1 MFEEA
6 QDSRERIQR
15 ALFVHE
21 SDLGGVANHH
31 SFVAATVVLGEHV
44 DLRDRLASTFR
55 HVVEV
60 EQRAEL
66 VDKVSRVHK
75 ADVGQL
81 LDHPA
86 LLDVTPLG
94 ELLAPQREVGLN
106 LWTAVGEA
114 RVFGRQLLGLVA
126 ESGSDVTRHHALVR
140 VHQQTIGE
148 LALAIGEAELIRAL
162 FLAAALYTFCV
173 RQAGVRVRHSSAIL
187 KIVLCSTLC
196 GTLC

>member
-1 MFEEA
+1 MTDHLAF
-6 QDSRERIQR
+6 
-15 ALFVHE
+15 L
-21 SDLGGVANHH
+21 
-31 SFVAATVVLGEHV
+31 AATLVLCEHI
-44 DLRDRLASTFR
+44 DLRDRLARTFR

-60 EQRAEL
+60 EQRA
-66 VDKVSRVHK
+66 KVIDEISRVHK
-75 ADVGQL
+75 ANVGQL
-81 LDHPA
+81 LDYPR

-114 RVFGRQLLGLVA
+114 RVFDRQLLGLVL
-126 ESGSDVTRHHALVR
+126 ESGSDVTRHHALVG
-140 VHQQTIGE
+140 VHQQAIGE

-162 FLAAALYTFCV
+162 FLATALNLLGV
-173 RQAGVRVRHSSAIL
+173 RQATVCERHSSAIL